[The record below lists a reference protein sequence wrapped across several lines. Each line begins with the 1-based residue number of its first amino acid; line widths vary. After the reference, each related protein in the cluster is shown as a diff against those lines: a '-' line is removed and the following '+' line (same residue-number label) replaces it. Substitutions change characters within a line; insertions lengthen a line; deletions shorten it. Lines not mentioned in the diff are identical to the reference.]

1 MKAAIRTKYGGPEV
15 LGIKEIPTPVPSHNE
30 ILIKVYATSVNR
42 TDCGVL
48 KADPFVMRFF
58 TGIFGPKLPC
68 TGTDFAGEVH
78 AVGGSVDRFKP
89 GDRVWG
95 FLDNGCGSHAEYFVV
110 QNTPNIRVLPDSI
123 SYIDAVCS
131 AEGAHY
137 ALNFINKIDITPNCN
152 VLVNGATG
160 AIGSAALQIVKGMG
174 ANVVATA
181 NTDNLEIIQELGADR
196 VIDYETTDFTNDHE
210 KFDFVLDTVGKSRFE
225 KCRNVM
231 KENAVYLSSE
241 LGPNAENLYLPFLT
255 KNKNQKVIFPV
266 PSNIPGTLETM
277 EKMLLEGSYKPLID
291 REYPLDQIH
300 EAFIYVDSG
309 RKTGNVVLRIS

>member
-15 LGIKEIPTPVPSHNE
+15 LEIKEIPTPVPSHNE
-30 ILIKVYATSVNR
+30 ILIKVHATSVNR
-42 TDCGVL
+42 TDCAVL
-48 KADPFVMRFF
+48 KADPFLMRFF
-58 TGIFGPKLPC
+58 TGIIRPRLAS

-78 AVGGSVDRFKP
+78 AIGGSIDRFKP

-95 FLDNGCGSHAEYFVV
+95 FSDLGLGSHSEYLMM
-110 QNTPNIRVLPDSI
+110 NDAPNIRLLPPNI

-131 AEGAHY
+131 TEGAHY
-137 ALNFINKIDITPNCN
+137 ALNFINKINITPNCN

-160 AIGSAALQIVKGMG
+160 AIGSAALQIVKSMG

-181 NTDNLEIIQELGADR
+181 NSENLDIIKELGPDR
-196 VIDYETTDFTNDHE
+196 VINFETTDFTNDHE
-210 KFDFVLDTVGKSRFE
+210 KFDFVLDTVGKSRFG

-291 REYPLDQIH
+291 REYTLDQIR
-300 EAFIYVDSG
+300 EAFTYVDSG
-309 RKTGNVVLRIS
+309 LKTGNVVLRVS